1 MRGAEDQ
8 KPQIFV
14 NVYHANQDEVSGAA
28 VEIPGCCGAYHTGVE
43 ISGTEYAFGAGS
55 GIYECS
61 PGDYGALVE
70 KVDMGTASLSN
81 RDIKRI
87 IDRLR
92 LSFPGDSYHLILNN
106 CNCFSDEL
114 VRTCCSRRIPA
125 WINRAAWWA
134 SWFKCCFPKQ
144 DISPVLGE
152 SNLSGPPRQFA
163 PLFTGEGVTLSSGD
177 GQATKNL
184 LTAEEQRQVRL
195 RTFGLNQ

>member
-92 LSFPGDSYHLILNN
+92 LSFL
-106 CNCFSDEL
+106 E
-114 VRTCCSRRIPA
+114 TRI
-125 WINRAAWWA
+125 
-134 SWFKCCFPKQ
+134 
-144 DISPVLGE
+144 
-152 SNLSGPPRQFA
+152 
-163 PLFTGEGVTLSSGD
+163 T
-177 GQATKNL
+177 
-184 LTAEEQRQVRL
+184 
-195 RTFGLNQ
+195 